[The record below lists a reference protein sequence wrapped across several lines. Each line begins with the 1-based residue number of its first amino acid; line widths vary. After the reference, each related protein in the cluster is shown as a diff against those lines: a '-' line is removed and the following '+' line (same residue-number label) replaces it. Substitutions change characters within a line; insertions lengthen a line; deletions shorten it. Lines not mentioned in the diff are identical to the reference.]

1 MKSINKIVLLFLMA
15 FGAATIFTSCKK
27 ENTATPTISYVRIT
41 NPLSSDSLLVGAGQ
55 GQLIAIVGTNLQD
68 AVEVWFND
76 QQSRLTP
83 TYISSNTILVS
94 VPSQI
99 PSQVSNKLKIVFKNG
114 YVLYYNFEVQISKPV
129 VGSMD

>member
-55 GQLIAIVGTNLQD
+55 GQMIAIVGTNLQN

-76 QQSRLTP
+76 QQARLTP
-83 TYISSNTILVS
+83 TYISNTSILVS

-99 PSQVSNKLKIVFKNG
+99 PQAITNKLKIVFKNG
-114 YVLYYNFEVQISKPV
+114 YTLSY
-129 VGSMD
+129 